1 MGHNSAYRRAF
12 PASRKEERNIQ
23 GATACEEVGREG
35 GGEVGKE
42 GTAVQSS
49 SVRVGPP
56 PRTLSFL
63 RLCCWLSDILDGSTN
78 PFSSTSPRV
87 CGY

>member
-1 MGHNSAYRRAF
+1 MGHNSAHKRAF

-23 GATACEEVGREG
+23 GATACEEVGREV
-35 GGEVGKE
+35 GEE

-56 PRTLSFL
+56 LRTLSFL
-63 RLCCWLSDILDGSTN
+63 RLCCWLSDILDGSMN
-78 PFSSTSPRV
+78 PFSSTSPCI